1 MQLRQYDG
9 DDTGIDFLDL
19 LMLDVHGGIRH
30 VSIPR
35 GYVSDKLKAEGIG
48 FDASNLGYAKT
59 HDSDMVAIPDMAT
72 AFVREHEGRTIL
84 HVLCDVELTEG
95 GAFAQYPRNVARAT
109 VEHLRTEGIADDA
122 RMLVELEFHVF
133 DRVRYGAGLARAFYQ
148 VQSAEGLGPEFDELP
163 RFAPQHGYHR
173 IAPQDRYETV
183 RHEVVQAMAAI
194 GIPVK
199 YHHHE
204 VAASQLEIELDLL
217 PLARAADAVA
227 LAKWIVRSIVAEHGL
242 YVTFM
247 PKPLVGVAGNGMHV
261 HQYLERDG
269 ATLFAGEAMFGLT
282 DLALAYTAGLL
293 EHSLTGSLLAFTN
306 PSTNSYRRLVPGFEA
321 PVGATFAEASREASV
336 RVPGYLRPEERRLE
350 YRTGDA
356 SANVHYALS
365 GMVLAGADG
374 IRRGADPVA
383 LGFADPTNGKVF
395 PLSLLATLDGLADDH
410 AYLLPA
416 FPRPLID
423 LWIRLKRQEAET
435 VYRAPTPQEY
445 ELYFNV

>member
-1 MQLRQYDG
+1 MQLRHFDG
-9 DDTGIDFLDL
+9 DESAIDFLDL
-19 LMLDVHGGIRH
+19 LMLDVHGGLRH
-30 VSIPR
+30 VSVPR
-35 GYVSDKLKAEGIG
+35 GYVSDRLKAEGIG

-84 HVLCDVELTEG
+84 HVLCDVELTDG
-95 GAFAQYPRNVARAT
+95 GGFPQYPRNVARAA
-109 VEHLRTEGIADDA
+109 VEHLRTAGIADDA

-133 DRVRYGAGLARAFYQ
+133 ERVRYGAGLAQAFYE
-148 VQSAEGLGPEFDELP
+148 VHSAEGLGPGYDELP
-163 RFAPQHGYHR
+163 RFAPQQGYHR
-173 IAPQDRYETV
+173 IAPHDRYESV
-183 RHEVVQAMAAI
+183 RHEVVQVMTAI

-217 PLARAADAVA
+217 PLARAADAVT
-227 LAKWIVRSIVAEHGL
+227 LAKWIVRSVVAEHGL
-242 YVTFM
+242 HVTFM
-247 PKPLVGVAGNGMHV
+247 PKPLAGVAGNGMHV
-261 HQYLERDG
+261 HQVLERG
-269 ATLFAGEAMFGLT
+269 GRSLFAGQAKFGLT

-336 RVPGYLRPEERRLE
+336 RVPGYLRPDERRLE

-365 GMVLAGADG
+365 AMLLAGVDG
-374 IRRGADPVA
+374 IRTGADPVA
-383 LGFADPTNGKVF
+383 LGFDDPANGQVF
-395 PLSLLATLDGLADDH
+395 PLSLLAALDGLADDH

-423 LWIRLKRQEAET
+423 LWMRLKRREAET

>member
-1 MQLRQYDG
+1 MQLRQFDG
-9 DDTGIDFLDL
+9 DESGIDFLDL

-30 VSIPR
+30 VSVPR
-35 GYVSDKLKAEGIG
+35 GYVSDELKAEGIG

-59 HDSDMVAIPDMAT
+59 HDSDMVAVPDMTT

-95 GAFAQYPRNVARAT
+95 GAFAQYPRHVARAA
-109 VEHLRTEGIADDA
+109 VEHLRTAGIADDA
-122 RMLVELEFHVF
+122 RMLVELEFHVL
-133 DRVRYGAGLARAFYQ
+133 DRVRYGSGLAQAFYQ

-173 IAPQDRYETV
+173 MAPHDRYETV
-183 RHEVVQAMAAI
+183 RHEIVQAMAAI

-227 LAKWIVRSIVAEHGL
+227 LAKWIVRSVVAEHGL
-242 YVTFM
+242 HVTFM
-247 PKPLVGVAGNGMHV
+247 PKPMAGLAGNGMHV
-261 HQYLERDG
+261 HQYLERG
-269 ATLFAGEAMFGLT
+269 GRTLFAGEARFGLT

-293 EHSLTGSLLAFTN
+293 EHSLSGSLLAFTN

-321 PVGATFAEASREASV
+321 PVAATFAEASREASV
-336 RVPGYLRPEERRLE
+336 RVPGYLRPAERRLE

-365 GMVLAGADG
+365 AMLLAGADG

-383 LGFADPTNGKVF
+383 LGFDDPTNGRVF
-395 PLSLLATLDGLADDH
+395 PLSLLAALDGLAADH